1 MQALSVGESIQFGW
15 ETFKKRP
22 WFFIGVVLAVVI
34 LSSIL
39 TSLAEENPRDLFA
52 ILVSLAVLV
61 IHIFIEMGL
70 VSFALKAHDGVEKAT
85 FHDLWHPHSF
95 WKYVGVKILT
105 GIIIVIGLILLI
117 VPGVIA
123 ILTLLFATYLVIDRN
138 LGPIEAMKESA
149 RMTKGHRW
157 NLFLLILALLGINI
171 LGAIALLV
179 GLLVSIPVSILAVA
193 HAYRTLA
200 GNAGVATV
208 A

>member
-70 VSFALKAHDGVEKAT
+70 VSFALKAHD
-85 FHDLWHPHSF
+85 
-95 WKYVGVKILT
+95 GVKILT